1 MLSFAWIILLF
12 PALGLLINLAFGK
25 RLGKSFIALVA
36 SSAVLLSFLT
46 AVAMAASLLALPTDA
61 RSVTVPLWSWI
72 HIGHFQV
79 DFALLI
85 DPLSVVMALV
95 VTGVGFIIHWYAAT
109 YMLVDD
115 RHQPLSLRLY
125 GRFFIYLNFFI
136 LMMLTLVLANNYLQL
151 YVGWEGVGL
160 ASYLL
165 IGFWFY
171 KPSAA
176 DAGKK
181 AFIVNRVGDFGLAL
195 AIMWL
200 FFLFGKQAGSLAF
213 TDIFAALEGA
223 PDGAIAALTGVT
235 LLLLLAATGKSAQIP
250 LFVWLPDAME
260 GPTPVSALIHAATMV
275 TAGVYMIA
283 RSHPL
288 FELAP
293 TTMAVVAWIGA
304 LTALMAASIA
314 IVQTDLKRILAYS
327 TISQLGYM
335 FLGVGVGAYTAGI
348 FHLMTH
354 AFFKAL
360 LFLTAG
366 SVMHAMHGELNI
378 DLMGGLRKK
387 MPITYWQFVAGAA
400 ALAGFPLLA
409 GFWSKDAI
417 LYEAFLTSPLLWGV
431 GIFTALLTAFYSFR
445 AVYKAFHGE
454 PRSDHAE
461 HAHEQSPGMTF
472 PLWFLVAGAL
482 FAGLLGLPAL
492 FGEHV
497 NVLGNWLAPVFAD
510 LAGEHHG
517 TESLELTLFL
527 VSSTVAI
534 LGIFLAYARYIPEWG
549 WAKSLQN
556 LFSPLQPVLENKYW
570 VDEFYMAV
578 IVNPLR
584 RLAQWFYRVS
594 DGRFIEGAVNGV
606 GSVTLRAGAYVA
618 RLQTGVL
625 GMYALSFFVGV
636 VLVLLWFLLFVT

>member
-1 MLSFAWIILLF
+1 MLSFAWIILVF
-12 PALGLLINLAFGK
+12 PALGLLINWIFGK
-25 RLGKSFIALVA
+25 RMGKSYIALVA
-36 SSAVLLSFLT
+36 SAAVFASFLT
-46 AVAMAASLLALPTDA
+46 AVGLAAGLAALPADA
-61 RSVTVPLWSWI
+61 RAVTVPLWSWI
-72 HIGHFQV
+72 HIGDFQV

-115 RHQPLSLRLY
+115 HHRELSLRMY

-151 YVGWEGVGL
+151 YVGWEGVGV

-165 IGFWFY
+165 ISFWFY

-181 AFIVNRVGDFGLAL
+181 AFIVNRVGDFGMAL

-200 FFLFGKQAGSLAF
+200 FFLFGKEAGSLAF
-213 TDIFAALEGA
+213 ADVFHAAEDAAAGA
-223 PDGAIAALTGVT
+223 AGALTGIT

-288 FELAP
+288 FEMAP

-335 FLGVGVGAYTAGI
+335 FLGVGVGAYAAGI

-378 DLMGGLRKK
+378 DLMGGLKQK
-387 MPITYWQFVAGAA
+387 MPKTYWQFLIGAA

-417 LYEAFLTSPLLWGV
+417 LFEAYLKSPALWAV

-454 PRSDHAE
+454 PRSEHAE

-472 PLWFLVAGAL
+472 PLWFLVLGSL
-482 FAGLLGLPAL
+482 FAGLVGIPAIISQRL
-492 FGEHV
+492 QIVQH
-497 NVLGNWLAPVFAD
+497 WLSPVFPA
-510 LAGEHHG
+510 AEAMH
-517 TESLELTLFL
+517 EYVSLELTLFI
-527 VSSTVAI
+527 VSAAVAL
-534 LGIFLAYARYIPEWG
+534 LGIFIAYARYIPEWG

-556 LFSPLQPVLENKYW
+556 LFSPLQNVLEHKYW
-570 VDEFYMAV
+570 VDEIYMAV

-584 RLAQWFYRVS
+584 RLAEGFYRVG
-594 DGRFIEGAVNGV
+594 DGRFIEGIVNGV
-606 GSVTLRAGAYVA
+606 GTVTVRAGSRVA

>member
-1 MLSFAWIILLF
+1 MLSFAWIILVF

-25 RLGKSFIALVA
+25 RLGKPFIALIAGGAVFA
-36 SSAVLLSFLT
+36 SFIT
-46 AVAMAASLLALPTDA
+46 AIGLAASLLALPADA
-61 RSVTVPLWSWI
+61 RSVTVPMWSWI
-72 HIGHFQV
+72 HIGNFQV

-115 RHQPLSLRLY
+115 HHRELSLRMY

-151 YVGWEGVGL
+151 YVGWEGVGV

-165 IGFWFY
+165 IGFWYY

-176 DAGKK
+176 NAGKK
-181 AFIVNRVGDFGLAL
+181 AFIVNRIGDFGLAL

-200 FFLFGKQAGSLAF
+200 FFLFGKEAGSLAF
-213 TDIFAALEGA
+213 QDIFAALEGA
-223 PDGAIAALTGVT
+223 SNAAIATLTGVT

-288 FELAP
+288 FELSP
-293 TTMAVVAWIGA
+293 TTLTVVAWIGA
-304 LTALMAASIA
+304 LTALMAATIA
-314 IVQTDLKRILAYS
+314 VVQTDLKRILAYS

-335 FLGVGVGAYTAGI
+335 FLGVGVGAYAAGI

-378 DLMGGLRKK
+378 DLMGGLKKK
-387 MPITYWQFVAGAA
+387 MPKTYWQFLVGAA

-417 LYEAFLTSPLLWGV
+417 LYEAFLTSPALWAV

-445 AVYKAFHGE
+445 AVYRAFHGE
-454 PRSDHAE
+454 PRSEHAQ
-461 HAHEQSPGMTF
+461 HAHEQSAGMTF
-472 PLWFLVAGAL
+472 PLWFLVIGAL
-482 FAGLLGLPAL
+482 FAGLLGLPAI

-497 NVLGNWLAPVFAD
+497 NVLGGWLEPVFAD
-510 LAGEHHG
+510 IKEGHHG
-517 TESLELTLFL
+517 SESLELTLFL
-527 VSSTVAI
+527 VSSFIA
-534 LGIFLAYARYIPEWG
+534 LFGIFLAYARYIKQWG
-549 WAKSLQN
+549 WTTALQN
-556 LFSPLQPVLENKYW
+556 ILSPLQKPLEHKYW
-570 VDEFYMAV
+570 VDELYMAV
-578 IVNPLR
+578 IVEPLR
-584 RLAQWFYRVS
+584 RLASWFYRVG
-594 DGRFIEGAVNGV
+594 DGRFIEGVVNGV
-606 GSVTLRAGAYVA
+606 GSYTVRAGAYVA
-618 RLQTGVL
+618 RMQSGLL
-625 GMYALSFFVGV
+625 GMYALSFFIGAALILLYFILVG
-636 VLVLLWFLLFVT
+636 